1 MAVDEREGRRRS
13 HIGDARAF
21 TPRGRTV
28 RDTDPIPRVR
38 PLSEEDDRD
47 LPRQRSTRRDR
58 NDDPGSWWNK
68 ARGRVV
74 DEEDDDE
81 EEDARPRWGKAS
93 ERASGRGAPRRAIP
107 AKRVTPTQVRTVRP
121 AFKKAVKAKKTVAP
135 PRMGEPK
142 RRIRLAT
149 AVALLLFAVI
159 GTRLVQLQ
167 LTDAPAYAAA
177 GLKERLN
184 SVDLPAPRGS
194 ILDRTGAVL
203 AHSVEARFVAA
214 DPPLVTDPA
223 KTAALLSP
231 LLGIAQSDLLGPLEK
246 KKHDID
252 GTPVHFVWLARG
264 VDVDR
269 AQQIQDLKLP
279 GIIIDRDERRD
290 VPGDDLAANLIGF
303 TGTDLVGLAGIEAR
317 YDKVLRG
324 KDGKLTYEVGQG
336 ELRKPIPGGYQ
347 LLTPAQP
354 GSSLELTIDRDVQF
368 MTQRI
373 LSEKMSSQNADW
385 AAAIVLDVH
394 TGEVIAQASY
404 PTYSAKN
411 PFASNPADRGDMATG
426 AVVDPGSI
434 HKAIVLSAALQEGVV
449 TPSTMIPIGPTIQ
462 KGDETYHDTHP
473 FPEGT
478 HISLAGLMAF
488 SSNVATIKVASML
501 GAQKLYQYQCAFGLG
516 QATGIG
522 IPGESSGL
530 VQPPANWSGT
540 SYGSVPIGMGVSVT
554 PLQMAAVYAAIAND
568 GVYVQPHLIKET
580 IQPNGTVI
588 PADAPQSHRVIS
600 PESAAALREIM
611 EAVTTVPGATGL
623 NAALPGYRIAGKT
636 GTGKQVKDGKY
647 TAGDV
652 ASFIGMA
659 PADQPRYVIAVFAHT
674 PGGGGGAVAGPAFR
688 DMMGYTLR
696 HFQVPPTG
704 TKPPEFVITA

>member
-1 MAVDEREGRRRS
+1 MADEKGRRRS

-28 RDTDPIPRVR
+28 RDTDPIPRLR
-38 PLSEEDDRD
+38 PKPEDDWW
-47 LPRQRSTRRDR
+47 S
-58 NDDPGSWWNK
+58 DP
-68 ARGRVV
+68 
-74 DEEDDDE
+74 DED
-81 EEDARPRWGKAS
+81 EDAAPRWGTAS
-93 ERASGRGAPRRAIP
+93 RRTASAGGASARGTSARGATGRGGKVRGASRASSEPRWARDTGRAASGRS
-107 AKRVTPTQVRTVRP
+107 VVRP
-121 AFKKAVKAKKTVAP
+121 AFKKAKPRKTVAP
-135 PRMGEPK
+135 PKMGEPK

-149 AVALLLFAVI
+149 ALALLLFSVI
-159 GTRLVQLQ
+159 GIRLVQLQ

-177 GLKERLN
+177 GLQERL
-184 SVDLPAPRGS
+184 SKIDLPAPRGS

-203 AHSVEARFVAA
+203 AHSVEARYVAA
-214 DPPLVTDPA
+214 DPPLVTDPV
-223 KTAALLSP
+223 KTAELLSP
-231 LLGIAQSDLLGPLEK
+231 LLGIAQSELLTQLQK
-246 KKHDID
+246 TKRID
-252 GTPVHFVWLARG
+252 GGPEHFVWLARG

-269 AQQIQDLKLP
+269 ARQIADLKLP

-303 TGTDLVGLAGIEAR
+303 TGTDLTGLAGIEAR
-317 YDKVLRG
+317 FDKVLRG
-324 KDGKLTYEVGQG
+324 RDGKLTFEVGQG

-354 GSSLELTIDRDVQF
+354 GSSLKLTVDRDVQF

-373 LSEKMSSQNADW
+373 LSDKMRGQNATW
-385 AAAIVLDVH
+385 AAAVVLDVR

-434 HKAIVLSAALQEGVV
+434 HKAIVLSAALQEGVCNP
-449 TPSTMIPIGPTIQ
+449 TTTIPIGPSIK
-462 KGDETYHDTHP
+462 KGDQTYHDTHP

-478 HISLAGLMAF
+478 QLTLAGLMAY
-488 SSNVATIKVASML
+488 SSNVATIKLASML
-501 GAQKLYQYQCAFGLG
+501 GPEKLYQYQTAFGLG
-516 QATGIG
+516 QETGIG
-522 IPGESSGL
+522 VPGEAPGL

-540 SYGSVPIGMGVSVT
+540 SHGSIPIGHGISVT

-568 GVYVQPHLIKET
+568 GVWVQPHLIKET
-580 IQPNGTVI
+580 IRPDGTVV
-588 PADAPQSHRVIS
+588 PAEAAKSHRVIS
-600 PESAAALREIM
+600 PENAAALREIM
-611 EAVTTVPGATGL
+611 EAVTTVKDATGV
-623 NAALPGYRIAGKT
+623 NAALPGYRISGKT
-636 GTGKQVKDGKY
+636 GTGQQVKDGRY
-647 TAGDV
+647 IAGEV

>member
-1 MAVDEREGRRRS
+1 VVDERGRRRS

-21 TPRGRTV
+21 SPRGRTT
-28 RDTDPIPRVR
+28 RDTDPIPR
-38 PLSEEDDRD
+38 L
-47 LPRQRSTRRDR
+47 RREPQ
-58 NDDPGSWWNK
+58 DDPDLREPRRAAPR
-68 ARGRVV
+68 ARDAGYY
-74 DEEDDDE
+74 DEDDD
-81 EEDARPRWGKAS
+81 DAGLWWTPAAS
-93 ERASGRGAPRRAIP
+93 RRVKSPVKKRAPARRT
-107 AKRVTPTQVRTVRP
+107 VVRP
-121 AFKKAVKAKKTVAP
+121 AFKKKVAAKKVNIAP
-135 PRMGEPK
+135 PRIGEPK

-149 AVALLLFAVI
+149 ALALLLFAVI

-177 GLKERLN
+177 GLQERLN
-184 SVDLPAPRGS
+184 AVDLPAPRGS

-203 AHSVEARFVAA
+203 AHSIEARYVAA
-214 DPPLVTDPA
+214 DPELVVDPV
-223 KTAALLSP
+223 KTAEAISP
-231 LLGIAQSDLLGPLEK
+231 LLGIAQSDLLGPLQKRKRE
-246 KKHDID
+246 ID
-252 GTPVHFVWLARG
+252 GGAVRFAWLARG

-269 AQQIQDLKLP
+269 AKQISDLKLP
-279 GIIIDRDERRD
+279 GIIVDRDERRD

-303 TGTDLVGLAGIEAR
+303 TGTDLTGLAGIEAR
-317 YDKVLRG
+317 FDKVLRG

-354 GSSLELTIDRDVQF
+354 GSSLMLTIDRDVQF
-368 MTQRI
+368 MVQRI
-373 LSEKMSSQNADW
+373 LSEKMRTQGATW
-385 AAAIVLDVH
+385 AAAVVLDVH

-411 PFASNPADRGDMATG
+411 PFASTPAERGDMATG

-449 TPSTMIPIGPTIQ
+449 TPTTTIPIGPTIK

-478 HISLAGLMAF
+478 QITLPGLMAF

-501 GAQKLYQYQCAFGLG
+501 GAEKLYAYQRAFGLG
-516 QATGIG
+516 QETGIG
-522 IPGESSGL
+522 IPGEAPGL

-540 SYGSVPIGMGVSVT
+540 SYGSIPIGMGVSVT

-568 GVYVQPHLIKET
+568 GVWVQPHLIKET
-580 IQPNGTVI
+580 ILPDGTVS
-588 PADAPQSHRVIS
+588 PAAAAQSHRVIS
-600 PESAAALREIM
+600 PETASSLREIM
-611 EAVTTVPGATGL
+611 EAVTTVHDATGL
-623 NAALPGYRIAGKT
+623 NAALPGYRISGKT

-647 TAGDV
+647 VAGEV

-659 PADQPRYVIAVFAHT
+659 PADQPKYVIAVFAHT

>member
-1 MAVDEREGRRRS
+1 VAEKGRRRS

-28 RDTDPIPRVR
+28 RDTDPIPRLDKGPDDKWWNNGAARRHETDRHVD
-38 PLSEEDDRD
+38 DDRF
-47 LPRQRSTRRDR
+47 
-58 NDDPGSWWNK
+58 DDE
-68 ARGRVV
+68 V
-74 DEEDDDE
+74 DE
-81 EEDARPRWGKAS
+81 DAGPRWGAAS
-93 ERASGRGAPRRAIP
+93 RRSGRSASGSRGAPAARTARTGGRAT
-107 AKRVTPTQVRTVRP
+107 AGRTVRP
-121 AFKKAVKAKKTVAP
+121 AFKKANKPKRTVAP
-135 PRMGEPK
+135 PRMGEPR

-149 AVALLLFAVI
+149 AVALLLFVVI
-159 GTRLVQLQ
+159 GFRLVQLQ

-203 AHSVEARFVAA
+203 AHSIEARYVAA
-214 DPPLVTDPA
+214 DPPLVVDPV
-223 KTAALLSP
+223 KTANLLSP
-231 LLGIAQSDLLGPLEK
+231 LLGIAASDLLGPLQK
-246 KKHDID
+246 KTREID
-252 GTPVHFVWLARG
+252 GGPEHFVWLARG

-269 AQQIQDLKLP
+269 AKQVQDLKLP
-279 GIIIDRDERRD
+279 GIIVDRDERRD

-303 TGTDLVGLAGIEAR
+303 TGTDLTGLAGIEAR
-317 YDKVLRG
+317 FDKVLRG
-324 KDGKLTYEVGQG
+324 KDGKLTFEVGQG

-347 LLTPAQP
+347 LLIPAQP
-354 GSSLELTIDRDVQF
+354 GSSLMLTIDRDVQF

-373 LSEKMSSQNADW
+373 LSERMRGLNATW
-385 AAAIVLDVH
+385 AAAIVLDVR

-449 TPSTMIPIGPTIQ
+449 TPTSTIPIGPTVQ
-462 KGDETYHDTHP
+462 KGDETYHDSHP

-478 HISLAGLMAF
+478 QITLPGLMAY
-488 SSNVATIKVASML
+488 SSNVATIKVASLL
-501 GAQKLYQYQCAFGLG
+501 GADKLYQYQCAFGLG
-516 QATGIG
+516 QETGIG
-522 IPGESSGL
+522 VPGEAPGL

-540 SYGSVPIGMGVSVT
+540 SYGSIPIGMGVSVT

-568 GVYVQPHLIKET
+568 GMWVQPHLIKET
-580 IQPNGTVI
+580 IQPNGTVV
-588 PADAPQSHRVIS
+588 PAEAPPSHRVIS
-600 PESAAALREIM
+600 PENAAALREIM

-623 NAALPGYRIAGKT
+623 NAALPGYRISGKT
-636 GTGKQVKDGKY
+636 GTGKQIKDGKY
-647 TAGDV
+647 IPGEV

-688 DMMGYTLR
+688 EMMGYTLR
-696 HFQVPPTG
+696 HFEVPPTG
-704 TKPPEFVITA
+704 TKPPEFIITA